1 MNKERLRNIEQQLIE
16 LDRQRV
22 ALIAE
27 RETLLTS
34 YSSLAEELPPSQQEF
49 SNEQKIKLFM
59 RLFKGRSDIFAQ
71 HWQNA
76 KGRSDYSIACENEWV
91 PKLCNKPKIKCMD
104 CSNQRFKNLDKQ
116 VIYQHLTGKK
126 VVGLYPL
133 LEDNSCHLL
142 AIDFDKSDWKEATP
156 VTIQACQQLD
166 IPHAVEISRSGQG
179 THLWVFLSEPIPAK
193 VVRQLGFVILD
204 KSMELYPDLFL
215 ESYDRLFPS
224 QDILPKGGFGNLTA
238 LPLQFQARKI
248 GNTEFVDSELKP
260 HENQWT
266 FLNSLT

>member
-91 PKLCNKPKIKCMD
+91 PKLCNKPKIKC
-104 CSNQRFKNLDKQ
+104 K
-116 VIYQHLTGKK
+116 YG
-126 VVGLYPL
+126 P
-133 LEDNSCHLL
+133 
-142 AIDFDKSDWKEATP
+142 
-156 VTIQACQQLD
+156 
-166 IPHAVEISRSGQG
+166 
-179 THLWVFLSEPIPAK
+179 FLSIN
-193 VVRQLGFVILD
+193 QLAEV
-204 KSMELYPDLFL
+204 
-215 ESYDRLFPS
+215 
-224 QDILPKGGFGNLTA
+224 
-238 LPLQFQARKI
+238 
-248 GNTEFVDSELKP
+248 
-260 HENQWT
+260 
-266 FLNSLT
+266 LN